1 VGQEN
6 AGHGQFSLFRDVRAW
21 RARNVADGSALRQCA
36 ILCYDN
42 GYPAP
47 CRQGQRPSRANSH
60 GRDLAMPKVRNVFAV
75 AAVFAA
81 ALVFA
86 AASAHAQKREFTFAY
101 DQPKSSGYGAGA
113 EMFNKKL
120 EELSKGTMSIV
131 QYPGAQLGTEAQT
144 LQKIQ
149 SGDIDFVLLSTA
161 NASTA
166 QPESGVFSIHFIF
179 RDEKHAIK
187 VLADPTVIAAMK
199 ELYAAKIKGAH
210 MLGLGSQGLRH
221 VYGKKEV
228 RNVADL
234 KGAKVRVQATPTEDT
249 LFPAY
254 GAQVVHM
261 PFGEVYTSLQTG
273 VVNMAENGI
282 NNYLIN
288 RHYEVA
294 PVLSLTEHEANNAV
308 LFVSDK
314 AWSSLNDEQK
324 KWMQAAADEVSQKEP
339 TKAFE
344 LEHEALGKLEKLGV
358 KIVKEVDKKG
368 FQDISKPIQDKLA
381 SDLGPNAVKVLSL
394 VRNVK

>member
-1 VGQEN
+1 
-6 AGHGQFSLFRDVRAW
+6 
-21 RARNVADGSALRQCA
+21 
-36 ILCYDN
+36 
-42 GYPAP
+42 
-47 CRQGQRPSRANSH
+47 
-60 GRDLAMPKVRNVFAV
+60 MPNIRTSFTAAV
-75 AAVFAA
+75 AFAA
-81 ALVFA
+81 ALA
-86 AASAHAQKREFTFAY
+86 LLPGSAHAQKREFTFAY

-113 EMFNKKL
+113 EMFNNKL
-120 EELSKGTMSIV
+120 MDLSKGAFSIV

-149 SGDIDFVLLSTA
+149 TGDIDFVLMSTA

-166 QPESGVFSIHFIF
+166 QPESGVFSLHFIF

-187 VLADPTVIAAMK
+187 VLADPVVIAAMK
-199 ELYAAKIKGAH
+199 ELYAAKMKGAH

-221 VYGKKEV
+221 MYGKKEV

-234 KGAKVRVQATPTEDT
+234 KGMKVRVQATITEDT

-282 NNYLIN
+282 NNYFIN
-288 RHYEVA
+288 KHFEVA
-294 PVLSLTEHEANNAV
+294 PVLSLTEHEANNSV

-314 AWSSLNDEQK
+314 VWSSLSDEQK
-324 KWMQAAADEVSQKEP
+324 KWVQAAADEVSQNEP
-339 TKAFE
+339 ARAFE
-344 LEHEALGKLEKLGV
+344 LEHEALAKLEKTGV
-358 KIVKEVDKKG
+358 KVIKDVDKKG
-368 FQDISKPIQDKLA
+368 FQDISKPIQDQLA
-381 SDLGPNAVKVLSL
+381 KDLGPHAVKVLAL